1 MSIFNQEINDNNLRD
16 CQKEAYHAS
25 YDHFNKEKS
34 DRHVLVQLPTGTGK
48 SALIAISPFQIATKK
63 VLILTPNLT
72 LAEQLKEDID
82 IIDNPE
88 NNIYKKLNIFSDEKL
103 EELELYILKL
113 DNKANFE
120 DINEHQIILS
130 NYQQFKDV
138 EKWFKDR
145 ENMIDLI
152 IIDEA
157 HHQKANTYQEII
169 NFFPNAKIIS
179 LTATPFRSDGQK
191 IEGEN
196 IYTYHFS
203 DAIKQNYIRNIKI
216 SNVSPEEISL
226 SFNDKSSKKYTL
238 EEIIGMKEEAWFRR
252 NIALSQDCCD
262 SIAQKSYEKL
272 QDLKN
277 NFPKST
283 HQIIASAMSI
293 RHAREFVKPAFEKL
307 GLKVGLVNSKE
318 ERKSNKQTLEKL
330 KQERIDVIINV
341 GMLGEG
347 FDHKKLGV
355 AAIFKPF
362 ASLNPYI
369 QFIGRVIRKNEETKY
384 CWVVSHLG
392 LNQIKRFEEFKLFDN
407 EDKEFLHTLFDDNSE
422 REEHSFIDDESEN
435 LDSKKD
441 IEEISINEVGKNLI
455 EIESDFVKSSSENNL
470 EKKLDTFLAT
480 LTPEEK
486 EEVFK
491 KYGISYD
498 RISKKSKKKIK
509 PINKRRAA
517 KNSLNESAK
526 SITTNVLKKIG
537 LSGRFRYRDFN
548 FTKENFTWVQ
558 AQINRD
564 INKKL
569 NIDNQKRNEL
579 TYSQIQSFIQS
590 GELEKIE
597 KQRTEYY
604 KKKLEEKHNS
614 K

>member
-88 NNIYKKLNIFSDEKL
+88 NNIYKKLNIFSDGKL
-103 EELELYILKL
+103 EELELYVLKL
-113 DNKANFE
+113 DSKANFE
-120 DINEHQIILS
+120 DINEHQVILS

-138 EKWFKDR
+138 EKWFKGR

-226 SFNDKSSKKYTL
+226 SFNDKNSKKYTL
-238 EEIIGMKEEAWFRR
+238 EEIIGMKEEAWFRK

-262 SIAQKSYEKL
+262 SIAQKSYDKL
-272 QDLKN
+272 QDLRN

-369 QFIGRVIRKNEETKY
+369 QFIGRVIRKNEDTKY

-407 EDKEFLHTLFDDNSE
+407 EDKEFLHTLFDDNSGGK
-422 REEHSFIDDESEN
+422 EHSFIDDESEN

-441 IEEISINEVGKNLI
+441 REEISINEIGRNLI
-455 EIESDFVKSSSENNL
+455 EIESDFVKSSEENNL
-470 EKKLDTFLAT
+470 EKLDTLLAN

-486 EEVFK
+486 EKAKK
-491 KYGISYD
+491 KYGLSYD
-498 RISKKSKKKIK
+498 RISKKSKKRIK

-526 SITTNVLKKIG
+526 SITTNILKKIG

-548 FTKENFTWVQ
+548 PTKTNFAWVQ
-558 AQINRD
+558 VQISRD